1 LSRVRVSEGEADVKR
16 KARLIGPAFAA
27 FVACSLLSDASA
39 GGGHGGPE
47 GARTIAPI
55 VSAAWLEAHRSADDL
70 VIVDIRPAAAYD
82 AAHIPGSI
90 SEPFAV
96 PFSAWI
102 TMRDDLLLEL
112 PDEEELFASIGALG
126 IDEDSRVVIVTSP
139 NPGEPPTY
147 GLSNG
152 TRVAGT
158 LIYAGVPNVA
168 VLDGGFGQWQAAGLP
183 TTTELPSVTPVG
195 YLGEVDTGLF
205 VSRQYVEARV
215 GRVRII
221 DARDAEVYFGTTT
234 EPFAA
239 QAGHI
244 PSARS
249 LPAPWVWHPE
259 DGTYRDVDVLGQMA
273 AGVIRRNK
281 RDEVIVY
288 CGVGGY
294 SSTWVFLLTQ
304 VLGYQNVKFY
314 DGAAQDWARS
324 NDLIPYRWD

>member
-1 LSRVRVSEGEADVKR
+1 MKINSRLFGAPSIAV
-16 KARLIGPAFAA
+16 
-27 FVACSLLSDASA
+27 VACSLLSDASA
-39 GGGHGGPE
+39 HGDHA
-47 GARTIAPI
+47 GARTLPPI
-55 VSAAWLEAHRSADDL
+55 VSAEWLEANRGAHDL
-70 VIVDIRPAAAYD
+70 VIVDIRPPAAYG
-82 AAHIPGSI
+82 AAHIPGSL

-112 PDEEELFASIGALG
+112 PGDEELFATIGALG
-126 IDEDSRVVIVTSP
+126 IDEDSRVVVVTSP
-139 NPGEPPTY
+139 NPGEPPAY

-158 LIYAGVPNVA
+158 LLYAGVSNVA
-168 VLDGGFGQWQAAGLP
+168 VLDGGFGMWQAEGLP
-183 TTTELPSVTPVG
+183 TTTEVPTPAPVAYVG
-195 YLGEVDTGLF
+195 DVAEDLF

-215 GRVRII
+215 GRVRIV

-259 DGTYRDVDVLGQMA
+259 DGTYRDVDVLSRMA
-273 AGVIRRNK
+273 AGVIRRDP
-281 RDEVIVY
+281 REQVIVY

-304 VLGYQNVKFY
+304 VLGYRNVKFY
-314 DGAAQDWARS
+314 DGAAQDWARY
-324 NDLIPYRWD
+324 NELVPYRWD